1 MKETTVLNP
10 SINEEGSKKN
20 CERKHI
26 PEISLEDI
34 VGAAER
40 LKPVLEETRLIWSGV
55 FSEESGN
62 EVYLKPENLQ
72 RTGSFKIRGAYNA
85 ISLLSE
91 EAREK
96 GVITTSSGNHAQGV
110 AFAARATGV
119 SATIVMP
126 EKTSLV
132 KVRATE
138 NYGGRVILHGDC
150 YDEAYKEALRIKE
163 KEGNIFIHP
172 FNDPDVI
179 AGQGTI
185 GLEILKELPETDV
198 IFVPIGGG
206 GLIAGIA
213 LAAKAIKPE
222 IKIIGVEP
230 AGADAMYQSIL
241 EKRIVEL
248 DSVNTIAYGIAV
260 KKPGDNTFRIV
271 NNLVD
276 RIIIVT
282 DEEITEALQVLY
294 EKHELVCEPSG
305 AVSLAPL
312 LSPELNETRKKIV
325 AVISGGNIDLAT
337 LSEIIRSRH

>member
-110 AFAARATGV
+110 AFAARETGV

-126 EKTSLV
+126 ETTPLV
-132 KVRATE
+132 KKQATE
-138 NYGGRVILHGDC
+138 EYGCRVILHGDC

-163 KEGNIFIHP
+163 KEGRIFIHP
-172 FNDPDVI
+172 FNDLDVI

-185 GLEILKELPETDV
+185 GLEILKELPETD
-198 IFVPIGGG
+198 IILVPIGGG

-213 LAAKAIKPE
+213 SAAKAIKPE

-230 AGADAMYQSIL
+230 VGADAMYQSIL

-248 DSVNTIAYGIAV
+248 DFVDTIADGIAV
-260 KKPGDNTFRIV
+260 KKPGDITFEVV

-276 RIIIVT
+276 RIITVP
-282 DEEITEALQVLY
+282 DNEIIKALLVLLA
-294 EKHELVCEPSG
+294 KHKLLCEPSG
-305 AVSLAPL
+305 AVSLASL
-312 LSPELNETRKKIV
+312 FSPELNEKGKKIV
-325 AVISGGNIDLAT
+325 AVISGGNVNLAT
-337 LSEIIRSRH
+337 LSGIIRLRY

>member
-1 MKETTVLNP
+1 MKEITTLN
-10 SINEEGSKKN
+10 SSMTEEGSKKN

-26 PEISLEDI
+26 PEIGLEDI

-40 LKPVLEETRLIWSGV
+40 LKPVLEETRLIWSSV
-55 FSEESGN
+55 FSEGSGN

-110 AFAARATGV
+110 AFAAREAGV

-126 EKTSLV
+126 ETTPLV
-132 KVRATE
+132 KRQATE
-138 NYGGRVILHGDC
+138 EYGCKVILYGNC
-150 YDEAYKEALRIKE
+150 YDEAYKETLRIKE
-163 KEGNIFIHP
+163 KEGKIFIHP
-172 FNDPDVI
+172 FNDLDVI

-185 GLEILKELPETDV
+185 GLEILNELPETDV
-198 IFVPIGGG
+198 ILVPIGGG

-230 AGADAMYQSIL
+230 AGAAAMHQSIQEGHL
-241 EKRIVEL
+241 VEL
-248 DSVNTIAYGIAV
+248 DFVNTIADGIAV
-260 KKPGDNTFRIV
+260 KKPGDITFKVV

-276 RIIIVT
+276 RIITVP
-282 DEEITEALQVLY
+282 DHEIIKTLLVLLA
-294 EKHELVCEPSG
+294 KHKLLCEPSG
-305 AVSLAPL
+305 AVSLASL
-312 LSPELNETRKKIV
+312 FSLELNEKGKKIV
-325 AVISGGNIDLAT
+325 AVISGGNVNLAT
-337 LSEIIRSRH
+337 LSGMIRSRY

>member
-1 MKETTVLNP
+1 MKEITTLNP
-10 SINEEGSKKN
+10 SITEEDSKKN

-26 PEISLEDI
+26 PKIGLEDI

-72 RTGSFKIRGAYNA
+72 ITGSFKIRGAYNA
-85 ISLLSE
+85 ISLLPE
-91 EAREK
+91 EARKK
-96 GVITTSSGNHAQGV
+96 GVITTSLGNHAQGV
-110 AFAARATGV
+110 AFAAREAGV
-119 SATIVMP
+119 SATIMMP
-126 EKTSLV
+126 KTTSLV
-132 KVRATE
+132 KIRATE
-138 NYGGRVILHGDC
+138 NYGARVLLRGDC
-150 YDEAYKEALRIKE
+150 YDKAEEEALRISE
-163 KEGNIFIHP
+163 EDGSVFVHP
-172 FNDPDVI
+172 FNDLAVI

-198 IFVPIGGG
+198 ILAPIGGG

-222 IKIIGVEP
+222 IKIIGVQP
-230 AGADAMYQSIL
+230 IGAAAMYQSIL

-248 DSVNTIAYGIAV
+248 DFVDTIADGIAV
-260 KKPGDNTFRIV
+260 KKPGDITFKVV

-282 DEEITEALQVLY
+282 DEEITDALRVLY
-294 EKHELVCEPSG
+294 EKHELVCEPAG
-305 AVSLAPL
+305 AVSLAAL
-312 LSPELNETRKKIV
+312 LSPELNEKGKKIV